1 LALFF
6 AAGTFNLGAS
16 PFKPGTIP
24 YPTRKAFLHLCCLF
38 IPPGRSLAR
47 KLKAIHFMLPTF
59 FSPFGLPFF
68 LFVAFPYSCNL
79 LVLVLEAGDQLF
91 ERRGMLRQ
99 TLVPHTCLLILI
111 RYHDMP
117 PYVSRRFACSLYSLA
132 TYTGCFPPRHS
143 TTLFKLIKPPVL
155 CHVVLAFTR
164 PQTYGLVHTHSAA
177 YARSGVTNT
186 TEKMFFWI

>member
-1 LALFF
+1 
-6 AAGTFNLGAS
+6 
-16 PFKPGTIP
+16 
-24 YPTRKAFLHLCCLF
+24 
-38 IPPGRSLAR
+38 
-47 KLKAIHFMLPTF
+47 MLPLHPPRSESRPETQ
-59 FSPFGLPFF
+59 SHPFYASYLFLAFWSSFF